1 MSSVIANN
9 FTITGSLVADRRDIA
24 GVSGRGSQQGGGLRA
39 GVSGSVN

>member
-9 FTITGSLVADRRDIA
+9 FTITGSLVSDRRDIA
-24 GVSGRGSQQGGGLRA
+24 GVSGRGFQGGGLRA